1 MGKSAKGKRCIVSD
15 PEGLRQAI
23 LQRLSSVID
32 PETGVDVVRM
42 RLIEAL
48 EVDEAGDVRYTF
60 RPSSPL
66 CPIAVFLVM
75 RIKAA
80 VAEVL
85 GVKQQTIQVAGY
97 VQAEELTELINELAP
112 AARGNEA
119 SSNQ

>member
-1 MGKSAKGKRCIVSD
+1 MSD

-75 RIKAA
+75 RIKSA
-80 VAEVL
+80 VAEVP
-85 GVKQQTIQVAGY
+85 GVKQQTIQVTGY
-97 VQAEELTELINELAP
+97 VQAEELTELINQLAP
-112 AARGNEA
+112 AAQGDEA
-119 SSNQ
+119 SSSR